1 MCETKRWRVNEN
13 QDSENHFR
21 EIRTMTNRA
30 SDHFC
35 VRSCCRISSLEWSI
49 MIPAILIICV
59 FCVAALREEKV
70 VRYHLIQ

>member
-1 MCETKRWRVNEN
+1 
-13 QDSENHFR
+13 
-21 EIRTMTNRA
+21 MTNRA